1 MSDRLEDLK
10 AALAGRYEI
19 ERELGHGGMATVYLA
34 DDVRHERKVA
44 VKVLRPDLAAALGSE
59 RFLRE
64 IRIAANL
71 THPHILPLHDSG
83 EADGFLYYVMPYIKG
98 DTLRERLEK
107 EGELPVGQSVRI
119 IREVV
124 DALAFAHSQGVI
136 HRDIKPDN
144 VILSGGHAMVMDFGV
159 AKAVSEATGRDQIT
173 TAGVALGTPA
183 YMSPEQATA
192 DQNVDHRSDIYA
204 VGAMAY
210 ELLAGRPPFQAATAQ
225 GVLAAQVTEAAEP
238 VSKHRDQVSPE
249 LEILVMK
256 CLAKKPADRWQSC
269 DEMLPILEGLTTTSG
284 GMTPVQTRPLTMAG
298 TRNRNVALIAAALV
312 GAGVLAAAGFLLR
325 GSSDAEAPPAI
336 DRQVTFRGDVEGWPA
351 LSRDGRIIAYRV
363 DGGRSLM
370 VQDLAGGGSNTL
382 VSLDDPGLTM
392 DEPYWGPDDSRLFFQ
407 LESDTSNVIAS
418 VPRLGGPLQTEVDLQ
433 PLRFAGFSG
442 FGASGEYLIRVYG
455 DGETWIY
462 LGTAPRT
469 LRWASRDSLVGDGAI
484 FNVADAGTIWILR
497 PSPDGRW
504 LAYSSLGE
512 GDRLVAGLVSTDG
525 AVHTILAEG
534 LADVLPIPLG
544 WNPASDAVYYTGF
557 ATQRT
562 EIISLPI
569 DPTRGTRAGEPAVV
583 IRGLE
588 TGWDQARSDGT
599 TLIYAGG
606 AFSSNVKAIDLTG
619 APQATAH
626 PTVILTRGTAANMLA
641 GLGADG
647 EVAVFQRWTGRDE
660 STGAGGMEIYTQ
672 PTGGGTERLVARRS
686 AGSIRPLE
694 VSPDGRRVAYYEWG
708 AEERS
713 TLVTMDLATGDATEL
728 PLGAGLTVAWSPD
741 GHRLAT
747 SGFVGRNHIILV
759 DLRDSSEVVVE
770 LQCDTSCLLQA
781 ERPVFSPDGSRIV
794 FTDDFDGGLWIAAL
808 TDGHATQV
816 TEEAAGML
824 NWTEDWIYYTVE
836 EAGPS
841 GDSYPVIYRV
851 TPQGGTPQ
859 LYARLPEDC
868 DSEDVTLSFD
878 ASTAVCTV
886 VDSKP
891 DVHIVENF
899 DGTGRR

>member
-19 ERELGHGGMATVYLA
+19 DRELGRGGMATVYLA
-34 DDVRHERKVA
+34 DDVRHHRKVA
-44 VKVLRPDLAAALGSE
+44 VKVLRPDLAAALGGE

-83 EADGFLYYVMPYIKG
+83 EADGFLYYVMPHIKG

-107 EGELPVGQSVRI
+107 ENELPVGQSVRI

-144 VILSGGHAMVMDFGV
+144 IMLSGGHAMVMDFGV
-159 AKAVSEATGRDQIT
+159 AKAVSEATGRDNLT
-173 TAGVALGTPA
+173 TAGVALGIPA

-210 ELLAGRPPFQAATAQ
+210 ELLAGRPPFQAATPQ

-238 VSKHRDQVSPE
+238 VSKYRDQVSPE
-249 LEILVMK
+249 LEVLVMK
-256 CLAKKPADRWQSC
+256 CLAKKPADRWQSS
-269 DEMLPILEGLTTTSG
+269 DEMLPVLEGQTTTSG

-298 TRNRNVALIAAALV
+298 TRNRNMVLIAAALV
-312 GAGVLAAAGFLLR
+312 GAGVVAAAGFLLR
-325 GSSDAEAPPAI
+325 GPSGAEAPPAI

-392 DEPYWGPDDSRLFFQ
+392 EEPYWGPDDSRLFFH
-407 LESDTSNVIAS
+407 LTSDTSNVIAS
-418 VPRLGGPLQTEVDLQ
+418 VPRLGGPLRTEVDLQ
-433 PLRFAGFSG
+433 PLVVADFGGFS
-442 FGASGEYLIRVYG
+442 ASGGYLIMIQG
-455 DGETWIY
+455 PGETWIY

-469 LRWASRDSLVGDGAI
+469 LRWVSADSVAGDGPILHVAEAG
-484 FNVADAGTIWILR
+484 NVWLLR

-504 LAYSSLGE
+504 LAYSSVGE
-512 GDRLVAGLVSTDG
+512 GDRLVAGLISTDG
-525 AVHTILAEG
+525 TRHTILAEG
-534 LADVLPIPLG
+534 LSDILTIPLG
-544 WNPASDAVYYTGF
+544 WSPASDAVYYPGF

-562 EIISLPI
+562 EILSLPI
-569 DPTRGTRAGEPAVV
+569 DPARGTRAGEPVVV

-588 TGWDQARSDGT
+588 TGWEHVRSDGT

-606 AFSSNVKAIDLTG
+606 SFSSNVRVIDLTD

-626 PTVILTRGTAANMLA
+626 PTVMLTRGTANNMSA
-641 GLGADG
+641 GLGAGG
-647 EVAVFQRWTGRDE
+647 EVAVFQRWTGRE
-660 STGAGGMEIYTQ
+660 ATGASVAEIYTQ
-672 PTGGGTERLVARRS
+672 PSGGGVERLVARRS
-686 AGSIRPLE
+686 GGSLVPLE
-694 VSPDGRRVAYYEWG
+694 MSPDGRRVAYYEWG
-708 AEERS
+708 AGERS
-713 TLVTMDLATGDATEL
+713 TLVTVNLATGEATEL
-728 PLGAGLTVAWSPD
+728 PLGAGLTVAWAAD
-741 GHRLAT
+741 GQRLAT
-747 SGFVGRNHIILV
+747 SGLAWVSRIMVV

-770 LQCDTSCLLQA
+770 LQCDTNCALQA
-781 ERPVFSPDGSRIV
+781 GRPVFSPDGSRIA
-794 FTDDFDGGLWIAAL
+794 FRDDNSGGLWIAAL
-808 TDGHATQV
+808 ADGHATQV
-816 TEEAAGML
+816 AEEAGWTL
-824 NWTEDWIYYTVE
+824 NWTEDGIYYVVE
-836 EAGPS
+836 VAGPS

-851 TPQGGTPQ
+851 APQGGAPQ

-868 DSEDVTLSFD
+868 NSEDVALSFD
-878 ASTAVCTV
+878 ASTAVCGV
-886 VDSKP
+886 VDWKP

-899 DGTGRR
+899 DGAGRR